1 MKVSYKII
9 PGNGLPRNGPNDDY
23 VGIEI
28 FIDDEIKTTFTGFL
42 DGEALE
48 YLLTG
53 RAEKL

>member
-9 PGNGLPRNGPNDDY
+9 PNNGLPRNGCNDDY

-28 FIDDEIKTTFTGFL
+28 FIDGEIKTTFTGFL

-48 YLLTG
+48 YLLMG